1 MTTDTQKLAAD
12 IERVM
17 ELDAK
22 RTPGEWSWEN
32 PNKRSYGD
40 AWVNCDAAEKIAV
53 CGDISMKIDW
63 GYCGRAEPELV
74 EDNAAFIATAPQMAA
89 IIAQLWAEREQQR
102 AVMVQAKEALGSID
116 GHGLARTSP
125 MREEQRK
132 QALALAKPL
141 LGKREGV

>member
-125 MREEQRK
+125 MREEQRNQSPRRARK
-132 QALALAKPL
+132 C
-141 LGKREGV
+141 GGVR